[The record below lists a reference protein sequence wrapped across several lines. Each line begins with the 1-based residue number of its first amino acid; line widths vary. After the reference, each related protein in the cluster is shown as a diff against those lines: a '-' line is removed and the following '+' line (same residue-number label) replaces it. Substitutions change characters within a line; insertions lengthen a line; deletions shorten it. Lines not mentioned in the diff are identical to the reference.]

1 MKLTD
6 ENYYSLESNKEYCSV
21 SQFKSFYGLNGCEA
35 RAMAEIRG
43 EYTRP
48 KTDALLV
55 GSYVDC
61 ALTEPENLEWFKVQH
76 PEMISSRGATKGLLK
91 SEFLRAYEM
100 IARVKKDKYFMS
112 AISGEH
118 QRIMTGNLFG
128 VDFKIKMDS
137 YIPKSDTT
145 NGAIVD
151 LKTVESLRKGYWS
164 PTEKRYVSF
173 VDYFDYI
180 LQGAIYQEIV
190 FQNTGNRLPFYLAC
204 VSKEANPD
212 IELIWIDDTT
222 LHDKLFGNEFST
234 GIAEQ
239 VNQIRLLKSGE
250 VDPIECG
257 NCDFCIPHKV
267 IKKPIHYLELMGEL
281 EK

>member
-43 EYTRP
+43 EYERP

-61 ALTEPENLEWFKVQH
+61 ALTEPDKLEQFKAEH

-91 SEFLRAYEM
+91 SEFLRADEM
-100 IARVKKDKYFMS
+100 VKRVKQDPMFMK

-118 QRIMTGNLFG
+118 QTIMTGNLFG

-137 YIPKSDTT
+137 YIPKSATSK
-145 NGAIVD
+145 GAIVD
-151 LKTVESLRKGYWS
+151 LKTVESLRKQYYH
-164 PTEKRYVSF
+164 PEKGRCNF

-190 FQNTGNRLPFYLAC
+190 FQNTGERLPFFLAC
-204 VSKEANPD
+204 VSKETNINFD
-212 IELIWIDDTT
+212 LIWIDDTT
-222 LHDKLFGNEFST
+222 LHDRLFGNEFST
-234 GIAEQ
+234 GIADQ
-239 VNQIRLLKSGE
+239 VNQIRLLKNGE
-250 VDPIECG
+250 VEPIECG
-257 NCDFCIPHKV
+257 ECDYCLPRK
-267 IKKPIHYLELMGEL
+267 KLSKPIHYLELLGEL
-281 EK
+281 DK

>member
-1 MKLTD
+1 MQLTN
-6 ENYYSLESNKEYCSV
+6 ENYYTEEANKEYCSV

-35 RAMAEIRG
+35 KAMAEIRG

-48 KTDALLV
+48 KTDALLI

-76 PEMISSRGATKGLLK
+76 PEMISSRGATKGMLK
-91 SEFLRAYEM
+91 SEFLKADEM
-100 IARVKKDKYFMS
+100 IARVKRDPKFMK
-112 AISGEH
+112 AIGGEH
-118 QRIMTGNLFG
+118 QTIMTGNLFG

-137 YIPKSDTT
+137 YIPKSETT
-145 NGAIVD
+145 QGAIVD
-151 LKTVESLRKGYWS
+151 LKTVESLKKLYYHPTKG
-164 PTEKRYVSF
+164 KCLF

-204 VSKEANPD
+204 VTKEKDVNFD
-212 IELIWIDDTT
+212 LIWIDDQT
-222 LHDKLFGNEFST
+222 LHDRLYGNEFSS

-250 VDPIECG
+250 VEPIECG
-257 NCDFCIPHKV
+257 ECDYCLPRKKID
-267 IKKPIHYLELMGEL
+267 KPIHYLELLGEL
-281 EK
+281 DK